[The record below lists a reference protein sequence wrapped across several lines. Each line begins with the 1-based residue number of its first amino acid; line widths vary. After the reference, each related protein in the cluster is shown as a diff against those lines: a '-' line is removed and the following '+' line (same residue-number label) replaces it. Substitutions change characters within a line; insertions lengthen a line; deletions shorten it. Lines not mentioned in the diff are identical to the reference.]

1 MFAFLIS
8 FCGAKIRQFFESTNY
23 GNKKPS
29 SPLSHFYVEL
39 RLFFSNENRNTLFEA
54 DFSKRPESA
63 IQQDIFV
70 FLSLVGCRVGDLTRL
85 KKLNVVDGDT
95 LHYMAGFKDADI
107 ASMDGHEEGSRAIA
121 QYRKVSD
128 RRMTKLTYHQVRYL
142 GEWHSHPKMRNTP
155 SATDRKLFEVM
166 SEEQQSQDLP
176 FVMLIHGNNGLHVEA
191 VM

>member
-1 MFAFLIS
+1 MHFSFH

-39 RLFFSNENRNTLFEA
+39 RPFFFSNENRNTLFEA
-54 DFSKRPESA
+54 DFSKRPELA
-63 IQQDIFV
+63 IQRDVFV
-70 FLSLVGCRVGDLTRL
+70 FLSLVRCRVEDLTRL
-85 KKLNVVDGDT
+85 KKSNVVDSDT
-95 LHYMAGFKDADI
+95 LQYVAGFKDADI
-107 ASMDGHEEGSRAIA
+107 TSMSGHAEGSKAIA
-121 QYRKVSD
+121 RYRKVSN

-142 GEWHSHPKMRNTP
+142 GEWHSHPKMRDTP

-166 SEEQQSQDLP
+166 SDEQQSQDLP